1 MSDNRS
7 AFRTI
12 GGVLVYLGVGLLGLA
27 LADGVQALP
36 FHMPRTWYLHRPLWV
51 GLSIALLAA
60 GWKLQRDPD
69 RALAIAPLPSV
80 QRPRFQQVVVYS
92 REGCHLCDDAKAILA
107 EYSEYLPDIEEVDIE
122 TDPELVSKFGEQI
135 PVVEIDGKVRF
146 RGRIDEILLRRLI
159 EGGAA
164 ENELETG

>member
-1 MSDNRS
+1 MNDSRS

-12 GGVLVYLGVGLLGLA
+12 GGVLVYLAMGLLGLA

-36 FHMPRTWYLHRPLWV
+36 FHMPRAWHLHRPLWV

-60 GWKLQRDPD
+60 GWKMQRDPD
-69 RALAIAPLPSV
+69 RALSATSLPSAKH
-80 QRPRFQQVVVYS
+80 PRFQQLVVYS
-92 REGCHLCDDAKAILA
+92 REGCHLCDDAKAVLA
-107 EYSEYLPDIEEVDIE
+107 EYSEYLPDIEEVDID

-146 RGRIDEILLRRLI
+146 RGRVDELLLRRMI
-159 EGGAA
+159 DGAVV
-164 ENELETG
+164 EEPDVG